1 MGLCWGIILAIAYL
15 ATNAEELFAGNSP
28 IENCIMSVVLIVL
41 YGLVGMVYDYGVKL
55 YKFIMK
61 KIHEH
66 KKEK

>member
-1 MGLCWGIILAIAYL
+1 MGLCWGVLLAIAYL
-15 ATNAEELFAGNSP
+15 ATNSEELFAGNSP

-61 KIHEH
+61 KIHDH